1 MWNVWRPYGIAGAW
15 PRPAAGEEPA
25 GASKLAMPW
34 AGRQRPHPRRPAD
47 AAERPVR
54 CLCHRPPTDRRS
66 RAERRVGA
74 RSPPLAVGAAGRS
87 ATCMARVSRRRPQR
101 TTGYGRLHLQM
112 HSRYNI
118 GMSTTTVGFAVADED
133 QERLARLV
141 EHFGGGNRSAYLR
154 ATLPVMEALARA
166 ERLRE
171 LQARNAE
178 RAAAA
183 GHDYESLLAEIRQA
197 YKGGKQGQ

>member
-1 MWNVWRPYGIAGAW
+1 
-15 PRPAAGEEPA
+15 
-25 GASKLAMPW
+25 
-34 AGRQRPHPRRPAD
+34 
-47 AAERPVR
+47 
-54 CLCHRPPTDRRS
+54 
-66 RAERRVGA
+66 
-74 RSPPLAVGAAGRS
+74 
-87 ATCMARVSRRRPQR
+87 
-101 TTGYGRLHLQM
+101 LHLRM

-118 GMSTTTVGFAVADED
+118 SMSTTTVGFAVADED

-178 RAAAA
+178 RVAAA
-183 GHDYESLLAEIRQA
+183 GQDYESLLAQIRQA
-197 YKGGKQGQ
+197 YKGEKQEQ